1 MIKLLFSVNTAL
13 LAFLIVHSF
22 LFLHDSF
29 KSRDTR
35 SNKKLKKLLLSESK
49 APKSID
55 KLIDKG
61 INNIKSIPPTHSLC
75 AYNLHITPL
84 I

>member
-1 MIKLLFSVNTAL
+1 MIKLLFSVNTVL
-13 LAFLIVHSF
+13 LEFLIIHSF

-29 KSRDTR
+29 KSRDKR
-35 SNKKLKKLLLSESK
+35 PNKKLKKLLLSESK

-61 INNIKSIPPTHSLC
+61 I
-75 AYNLHITPL
+75 
-84 I
+84 